1 MDSYYIEIVNPKVL
15 KLLKELEKLDLIRLS
30 ERSNVNLESVLQQLR
45 SDKALSP
52 ETFAAEVEVIREVRY
67 GKDRKD

>member
-30 ERSNVNLESVLQQLR
+30 EKSNVNLESVLQQLR
-45 SDKALSP
+45 SDKVPSP
-52 ETFAAEVEVIREVRY
+52 ETIAAEVEVIREVRY